1 MPATPERIAKIT
13 QKSRIAAVEDVAIK
27 TSSTAARD
35 MVIVS
40 LLIDGTAADNETL
53 RQFNLLKKS
62 RDVFEISC
70 AGLPFN
76 FKIGQTINLR
86 YPRFNLENGK
96 EFIIIGI
103 EENFSEKIT
112 NLKIWG

>member
-1 MPATPERIAKIT
+1 MLKR
-13 QKSRIAAVEDVAIK
+13 
-27 TSSTAARD
+27 
-35 MVIVS
+35 
-40 LLIDGTAADNETL
+40 
-53 RQFNLLKKS
+53 FNLKS
-62 RDVFEISC
+62 DKESLRFAIYAKQTATTGSFFEISC
-70 AGLPFN
+70 VELPFN